1 MTVRAGRVALRR
13 WLRPACL
20 AALALTG
27 SLTMALPMPPSIPA
41 SKFKLDVP
49 AAYFDD
55 ALARSLLDAALAGD
69 LAGARAAVSQG
80 ASPDADGPKDNPYN
94 HLRLLHYAIAAGS
107 VPGIR
112 TLMAVGANPEIE
124 TLGSAA
130 SPLLF
135 AVNLDKPELLS
146 LMLDLRPVGTLLP
159 LTKKLLMFS
168 SVTLGRPQ
176 CLAVVMKHGVPI
188 DYPDDAG
195 QTVFMRAL
203 DAQDYDLA
211 KWLLE
216 QGASVTIDAHDMTA
230 AWSLQYDLN
239 RFAPGSPSY
248 QKVMELKQMAEQR
261 GAQFPAKSPKQRRA
275 ERKAA
280 SAP

>member
-1 MTVRAGRVALRR
+1 MTAPAAIAPLRR

-20 AALALTG
+20 AALTLTG
-27 SLTMALPMPPSIPA
+27 TLTMALPMPPSTPA
-41 SKFKLDVP
+41 PKFKLDAP
-49 AAYFDD
+49 AKYFDD

-216 QGASVTIDAHDMTA
+216 QGASVTIDAHDMTV

-261 GAQFPAKSPKQRRA
+261 GAQFPARSPKQRRA

>member
-1 MTVRAGRVALRR
+1 MTAPAAIAPLRR

-20 AALALTG
+20 AALTLTG
-27 SLTMALPMPPSIPA
+27 TLTMALPMPPSTPA
-41 SKFKLDVP
+41 PKFKLDAP
-49 AAYFDD
+49 AKYFDD

-135 AVNLDKPELLS
+135 AVNLDEPE
-146 LMLDLRPVGTLLP
+146 
-159 LTKKLLMFS
+159 LLMFS

-261 GAQFPAKSPKQRRA
+261 GAQFPAKSPKQRRE

-280 SAP
+280 SGG

>member
-1 MTVRAGRVALRR
+1 MNAPAVFTALRR
-13 WLRPACL
+13 WLRPICL
-20 AALALTG
+20 TALTLTG
-27 SLTMALPMPPSIPA
+27 SLTMALPMPPSTPTPT
-41 SKFKLDVP
+41 FKLGAP

-55 ALARSLLDAALAGD
+55 GLPQSLLAAALAGD
-69 LAGARAAVSQG
+69 LAQAKDAVARG
-80 ASPDADGPKDNPYN
+80 ASPDADGPKSNPYN

-124 TLGSAA
+124 TLGSAGL
-130 SPLLF
+130 PLLF
-135 AVNLDKPELLS
+135 AESLDKPELLS
-146 LMLDLRPVGTLLP
+146 LMLDLKPVDTLLP
-159 LTKKLLMFS
+159 RTKKLLMFHAVS
-168 SVTLGRPQ
+168 EGRPQ
-176 CLAVVMKHGVPI
+176 CLAVVMKHGIPI

-195 QTVFMRAL
+195 QTVLMRAL
-203 DAQDYDLA
+203 DAQNYDLA
-211 KWLLE
+211 KWLLA
-216 QGASVTIDAHDMTA
+216 QGASVTIDAHDMTV

-248 QKVMELKQMAEQR
+248 QKVMELKVMAEQR
-261 GAQFPAKSPKQRRA
+261 GAQFPAKSPKQRRE